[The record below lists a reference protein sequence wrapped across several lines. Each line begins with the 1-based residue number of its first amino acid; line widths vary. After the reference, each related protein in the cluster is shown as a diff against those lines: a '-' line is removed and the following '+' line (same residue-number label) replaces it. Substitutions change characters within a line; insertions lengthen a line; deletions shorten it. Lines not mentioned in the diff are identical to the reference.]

1 MPLLIRGHKE
11 LNDWARAVPSFFWTE
26 CPVTPLCTQRFICK
40 FISSFVNT
48 SVACWNMRFVPG
60 VKHGQRLNSKEKGT
74 EVKSPVSL
82 PWQWVVCVWGARVAV
97 LGQGEFGVEQSSLLG
112 WIWQRWCQSPHAQ
125 ELPHPWSC
133 CLTVELQQFGLDCF
147 WLILPSWAQLSWW
160 HRKVLM
166 AYVPQGTGL

>member
-60 VKHGQRLNSKEKGT
+60 VKHRQRLNSKEKGP

-112 WIWQRWCQSPHAQ
+112 CIWQRWCRSPHAQ
-125 ELPHPWSC
+125 ELPPS
-133 CLTVELQQFGLDCF
+133 LELLPDSGTAAIWPGLF
-147 WLILPSWAQLSWW
+147 LAHAPQLGTAELVAQESFD
-160 HRKVLM
+160 
-166 AYVPQGTGL
+166 GL